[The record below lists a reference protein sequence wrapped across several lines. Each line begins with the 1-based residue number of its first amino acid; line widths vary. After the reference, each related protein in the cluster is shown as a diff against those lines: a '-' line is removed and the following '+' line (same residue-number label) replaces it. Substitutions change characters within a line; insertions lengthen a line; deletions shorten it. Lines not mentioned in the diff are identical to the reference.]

1 MMRTF
6 VALLAA
12 LSLAPISIAAHE
24 GHTHKTMG
32 VVTMVHENHVE
43 VKDLKDQKTVF
54 TVDPKTKIS
63 RGKLTVPTEA
73 IKVGDRVVVT
83 YQQLKDKAGNVSTVV
98 KTIQLG
104 VTAAPVKS

>member
-6 VALLAA
+6 VALLAVV
-12 LSLAPISIAAHE
+12 SLAPLNVAAHP
-24 GHTHKTMG
+24 GHAHKIMG

-43 VKDLKDQKTVF
+43 VKDLKDQKTLF
-54 TVDPKTKIS
+54 AVDPKTKIS
-63 RGKLTVPTEA
+63 RGKVTVRAEE
-73 IKVGDRVVVT
+73 IKVGERVVVT

>member
-6 VALLAA
+6 VVLLAA
-12 LSLAPISIAAHE
+12 LSLAPISLSAHE
-24 GHTHKTMG
+24 GHAHKTMG
-32 VVTMVHENHVE
+32 VVTMVHEKHVE
-43 VKDLKDQKTVF
+43 VKDLKDQKTLF
-54 TVDPKTKIS
+54 TVDAKTKIS
-63 RGKLTVPTEA
+63 RGKLTVQAEE

-83 YQQLKDKAGNVSTVV
+83 YQQVKDKAGNVSTVV

>member
-12 LSLAPISIAAHE
+12 LSFAPISIAAHE

-32 VVTMVHENHVE
+32 VVM
-43 VKDLKDQKTVF
+43 
-54 TVDPKTKIS
+54 
-63 RGKLTVPTEA
+63 
-73 IKVGDRVVVT
+73 T
-83 YQQLKDKAGNVSTVV
+83 YQQVKDKAGNVSTVV